1 MLCTLGFGNYA
12 ADMFKIRFWSL
23 GNANGSLPS
32 PSFYLCKQKNRQTI
46 RKECAISHTK
56 NHSLCFRYLKLRKF
70 QVEIATVSALFFSDK
85 CLTALYRNRVTWNH
99 DSQSKLV
106 FIVFYPHSHD
116 QIQIMYCLYG
126 KNSKNYLFLQPLNR

>member
-1 MLCTLGFGNYA
+1 MRVHWDLGITLQTC
-12 ADMFKIRFWSL
+12 FKFAFDRWATVAFRAFL
-23 GNANGSLPS
+23 LFLNKKM
-32 PSFYLCKQKNRQTI
+32 SFI

-70 QVEIATVSALFFSDK
+70 QVEIATVSAIFFSDK

-126 KNSKNYLFLQPLNR
+126 KNSKNYLFLQPLNK

>member
-1 MLCTLGFGNYA
+1 MRVHWDLGITLQTC
-12 ADMFKIRFWSL
+12 FKFAFDRWATVAFAFLFIFEKM
-23 GNANGSLPS
+23 
-32 PSFYLCKQKNRQTI
+32 SFI

-99 DSQSKLV
+99 DGQSKLV

-126 KNSKNYLFLQPLNR
+126 KNCKNYLFLQPLNR